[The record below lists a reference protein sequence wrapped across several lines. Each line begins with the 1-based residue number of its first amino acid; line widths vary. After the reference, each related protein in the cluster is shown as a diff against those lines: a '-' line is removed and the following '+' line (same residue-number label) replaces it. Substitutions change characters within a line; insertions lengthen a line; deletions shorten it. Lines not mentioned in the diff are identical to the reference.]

1 MGLTLYFILLIS
13 LLVSAPRPHLKA
25 SVPEGFA
32 RAKTRG
38 TYQAVSPEGMRY
50 RVRAVRNEPSQAIE
64 FWGDALK
71 NHLLA
76 EGYRLSNPGQ
86 PFTAG
91 KRAGILYEWLL
102 PYGSED
108 HIYLTALVV
117 SGRRI
122 LVAEAAAQHTV
133 YGKYRTA
140 VIESLKTLR
149 PR

>member
-13 LLVSAPRPHLKA
+13 LLVSAPRPHLKV

-38 TYQAVSPEGMRY
+38 AYQAVSPEGMRY

-71 NHLLA
+71 NHLLV

-91 KRAGILYEWLL
+91 KRAGILYE
-102 PYGSED
+102 SED
-108 HIYLTALVV
+108 HVYLTALVV

-140 VIESLKTLR
+140 VIESLKTRR